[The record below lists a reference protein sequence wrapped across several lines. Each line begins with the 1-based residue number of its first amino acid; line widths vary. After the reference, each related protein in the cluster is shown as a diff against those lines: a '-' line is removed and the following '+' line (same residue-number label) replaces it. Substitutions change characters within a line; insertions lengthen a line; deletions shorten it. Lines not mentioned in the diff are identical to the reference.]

1 MRRKLYLSLIILAA
15 IGLAGVVSCR
25 RADEKDQVKT
35 STGKQAPSVKAAP
48 EKPAQPGKARLAG
61 GDENVDEIL
70 AKYFTAVGGP
80 ARWND
85 VKTLKYTGK
94 MDSMGKL
101 FQMAI
106 VYKRPDKC
114 RIDFSLG
121 HIYFIQSYDGR
132 EAWKFNPTTEGS
144 VPEILK
150 GGDESDLIETCDFD
164 GPLVDPKSKGIKV
177 ELIGKEKIDGR
188 EAYNLKV
195 TFKSGNVDNYYL
207 DAKTYLPFMVKG
219 TTKQGGKVLPSTTII
234 DQYIDTGGVLV
245 PYYFKFEAEGGE
257 GGEEIKYRRSS
268 SIPSSKTQSSPSP
281 AGSRTPTSTHT

>member
-1 MRRKLYLSLIILAA
+1 MRRKLYLSFMLIAA
-15 IGLAGVVSCR
+15 IGVVGVVSCR
-25 RADEKDQVKT
+25 RADEEDQVKSET
-35 STGKQAPSVKAAP
+35 EKQAPSEKAAP
-48 EKPAQPGKARLAG
+48 EKPDQPEKAASAG
-61 GDENVDEIL
+61 GDEEVDEIL

-80 ARWND
+80 VRWND

-94 MDSMGKL
+94 MNSMGKL

-121 HIYFIQSYDGR
+121 HIYFIQSYDGK

-144 VPEILK
+144 TPEVLK
-150 GGDESDLIETCDFD
+150 GDDEASLIETCDFD

-177 ELIGKEKIDGR
+177 ELIGKEKIEDR
-188 EAYNLKV
+188 VAYNLKI

-219 TTKQGGKVLPSTTII
+219 TTKQDGKVLPSTTII
-234 DQYIDTGGVLV
+234 DQYIDTGGVMI
-245 PYYFKFEAEGGE
+245 PYYFKFDAEGGE
-257 GGEEIKYRRSS
+257 GSEIIKVSTVELNPELEDTVFTFPRRIEDSY
-268 SIPSSKTQSSPSP
+268 
-281 AGSRTPTSTHT
+281 

>member
-1 MRRKLYLSLIILAA
+1 MRRNLCLILFSAA
-15 IGLAGVVSCR
+15 LIGFFGAVSCR
-25 RADEKDQVKT
+25 RADENEHAKKEEQ
-35 STGKQAPSVKAAP
+35 KQAPSEKNTPVEPRHESATVPSGTDTDVDTILTKYFEAIGGP
-48 EKPAQPGKARLAG
+48 EK
-61 GDENVDEIL
+61 
-70 AKYFTAVGGP
+70 
-80 ARWND
+80 WNE

-121 HIYFIQSYDGR
+121 HIYFIQSYDGK
-132 EAWKFNPTTEGS
+132 EAWKYNPTTEGNK
-144 VPEILK
+144 PEVLE
-150 GGDESDLIETCDFD
+150 GDDANDLLETCDFD

-177 ELIGKEKIDGR
+177 ELVGKETIEGR

-219 TTKQGGKVLPSTTII
+219 TTKQNGKVLPSTTTIE
-234 DQYIDTGGVLV
+234 QYIDTGGVII
-245 PYYFKFEAEGGE
+245 PYYFKFDAEGGE
-257 GGEEIKYRRSS
+257 GSEVIKVSTVELNAKLDDTVFSFPRRVEDSY
-268 SIPSSKTQSSPSP
+268 
-281 AGSRTPTSTHT
+281 

>member
-1 MRRKLYLSLIILAA
+1 MRPNLYLILLSAA
-15 IGLAGVVSCR
+15 VIGFFGAVSCR
-25 RADEKDQVKT
+25 RADNNEQVTKEEQKQSPSEKNSAQEPRKAEKSVT
-35 STGKQAPSVKAAP
+35 SGTD
-48 EKPAQPGKARLAG
+48 R
-61 GDENVDEIL
+61 DVDEIL
-70 AKYFTAVGGP
+70 TKYLEALGGS

-132 EAWKFNPTTEGS
+132 EAWKYNPTTEGS
-144 VPEILK
+144 KPEGLE
-150 GGDESDLIETCDFD
+150 GGEAEDLVETCDFD
-164 GPLVDPKSKGIKV
+164 GPFIDYKAKGHKI

-195 TFKSGNVDNYYL
+195 TFRNGNVDNYYL

-219 TTKQGGKVLPSTTII
+219 SSKLNGKDAPSTTSI
-234 DQYIDTGGVLV
+234 DQYINTGGLLI
-245 PYYFKFEAEGGE
+245 PYYFKFDVEGGE
-257 GGEEIKYRRSS
+257 GSEIIKVSTVELNADLDDTVFVFPRRVEDSY
-268 SIPSSKTQSSPSP
+268 
-281 AGSRTPTSTHT
+281 